1 VPHQRDTYT
10 DQTEPME
17 LERAIEQG
25 RQTLQEA
32 LDEWEPNAIFSGFS
46 GGTDS
51 LMATHLLHE
60 IRDDV
65 AALHINTGIG
75 MKRTREYV
83 RSTCERKGWDLEEY
97 RAEANGYS
105 YDRMVK
111 GETKGVPGG
120 FPGPPM
126 HSIYYRRLKQRQI
139 EAAHREHKGE
149 YGGKIVLVT
158 GIRKDESEI
167 RSGYANAT
175 AHHESG
181 VVWVNLIYHVPAREK
196 QKYIDLHGLETNP
209 VSDVYGMSGECLCG
223 AFDTGGGR
231 LCELK
236 HACQHFGEPE
246 TYERIVSLQKEVQDR
261 YPWRYDER
269 RPEWY
274 DRAKNSQLALEGMP
288 GAEDANRVARMCTG
302 CGKSAPAEAVT

>member
-1 VPHQRDTYT
+1 MTLDEAISTGREH
-10 DQTEPME
+10 
-17 LERAIEQG
+17 LRA
-25 RQTLQEA
+25 A
-32 LDEWEPNAIFSGFS
+32 LDEYSPNAIFAGFS

-51 LMATHLLHE
+51 LMTTHLLHE
-60 IRDDV
+60 LRDDV

-75 MKRTREYV
+75 MKRTRQYV
-83 RSTCERKGWDLEEY
+83 RETCDAHGWDLEEY
-97 RAEANGYS
+97 RAEDNGYS

-111 GETKGVPGG
+111 GEAKGVAGG

-158 GIRKDESEI
+158 GIRKDESKI

-175 AHHESG
+175 VQHESG
-181 VVWVNLIYHVPAREK
+181 VVWVNLIYHVPAHEK
-196 QKYIDLHGLETNP
+196 QTYIDLHGLETNP

-236 HACQHFGEPE
+236 HACEHFGEPE
-246 TYERIVSLQKEVQDR
+246 TYERIVSLQEEVQDR
-261 YPWRYDER
+261 YPWHWDER
-269 RPEWY
+269 RPKWFDDATEG
-274 DRAKNSQLALEGMP
+274 QLSLEVD
-288 GAEDANRVARMCTG
+288 EDAKVANRTAREYMCTG
-302 CGKSAPAEAVT
+302 CGKAA

>member
-1 VPHQRDTYT
+1 
-10 DQTEPME
+10 ME

-32 LDEWEPNAIFSGFS
+32 LDEWQPNAIFAGFS

-51 LMATHLLHE
+51 LMATYLLHE

-75 MKRTREYV
+75 MKRTRKYV
-83 RSTCERKGWDLEEY
+83 RSTCERMGWDLEEY
-97 RAEANGYS
+97 RATDYGYD
-105 YDRMVK
+105 YDDMVRGK
-111 GETKGVPGG
+111 TTGVPGG
-120 FPGPPM
+120 FPGPPI
-126 HSIYYRRLKQRQI
+126 HHIYYGKLKEVPIQR
-139 EAAHREHKGE
+139 AHRDFKGKR
-149 YGGKIVLVT
+149 GGKIALVT
-158 GIRKDESEI
+158 GIRKDESQI
-167 RSGYANAT
+167 RTGYDAT
-175 AHHESG
+175 VVDELNG
-181 VVWVNLIYHVPAREK
+181 VVWINLIYRVPARKK
-196 QKYIDLHGLETNP
+196 QTYIDLHGLETNP

-246 TYERIVSLQKEVQDR
+246 TYERIVSLQEEVQDR

-269 RPEWY
+269 RPKWY
-274 DRAKNSQLALEGMP
+274 DRAKNGQLALEGMP
-288 GAEDANRVARMCTG
+288 GAEEANRVARMCTG
-302 CGKSAPAEAVT
+302 CGKTAPAEAVT